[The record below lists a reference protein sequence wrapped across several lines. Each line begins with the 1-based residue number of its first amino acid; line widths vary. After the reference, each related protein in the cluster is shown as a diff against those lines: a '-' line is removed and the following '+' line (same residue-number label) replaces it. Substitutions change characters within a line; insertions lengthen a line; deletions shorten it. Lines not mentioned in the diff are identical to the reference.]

1 MGFVPQGEDRAPA
14 SGSFRTIGGTG
25 TNPNSPTKRS
35 APPEP
40 GMYNLILR
48 IANAGVIARQAIKVV
63 ARPMGFQAIGS
74 VEPGMQANIGDDGL
88 LSVDLALGDPVPE
101 RFCLSVR
108 PFGIGFAGSLS
119 KRLSFGVP
127 GVNKRGKVS
136 NGNYIWMPVFHS
148 HLFETGRSG
157 ARFDH

>member
-88 LSVDLALGDPVPE
+88 L
-101 RFCLSVR
+101 C
-108 PFGIGFAGSLS
+108 
-119 KRLSFGVP
+119 
-127 GVNKRGKVS
+127 
-136 NGNYIWMPVFHS
+136 
-148 HLFETGRSG
+148 
-157 ARFDH
+157 